1 MDHYGEIFMKRRS
14 FQLVLAFLSVW
25 SCLGGVGFAA
35 AHNQTV
41 QPGLNSPFSR
51 AFDAKQKVTVS
62 RTIVSIEILTGSSGL
77 VLKLNQWRTVFQ
89 NLGVSVRV
97 RQVVLNERP
106 ETRERKQGPLRL
118 VKVVG
123 WLDRSGTL
131 VFASHSFSLNER
143 EKLKEWIDELKA
155 YGAEGSPEGKP
166 AWGLNKTV
174 FIAINK
180 TLSEPVKQ
188 DTAGL
193 PLETAISKLELSK
206 QYPLR
211 FSLDARNQL
220 REKAALKR
228 TVHQNVKT
236 LSKGTAL
243 AILLREQEF
252 GFRPLRTPSGSVE
265 LVVEPFSKTTD
276 LWPVG
281 WPLPD
286 TLPRFKAFPVLFKI
300 TPIAFQDVKLTDL
313 LDSVSAK
320 TGHMIILDRDHLMQ
334 KGIDPD
340 KLVVSFPYRKISWA
354 LMLRR
359 VTAPHHL
366 RREYRLDEQGHP
378 FIWITTLEFRSPRK

>member
-1 MDHYGEIFMKRRS
+1 MKRRS
-14 FQLVLAFLSVW
+14 FQFVLALLSIW
-25 SCLGGVGFAA
+25 CCLAGVGFAA
-35 AHNQTV
+35 AQIQTV
-41 QPGLNSPFSR
+41 QPGLHSSFSR
-51 AFDAKQKVTVS
+51 AYDAKQKATVG

-89 NLGVSVRV
+89 KLGVSVRV
-97 RQVVLNERP
+97 RQVVLNEKL

-123 WLDRSGTL
+123 RLDRSGKL
-131 VFASHSFSLNER
+131 IFASHSFSLDEGV
-143 EKLKEWIDELKA
+143 KLKEWIDELKA
-155 YGAEGSPEGKP
+155 YGAEGSPEDKP

-174 FIAINK
+174 FIAINT
-180 TLSEPVKQ
+180 TLSEPVTQ
-188 DTAGL
+188 NTSGL
-193 PLETAISKLELSK
+193 PLETVIANLELSK

-220 REKAALKR
+220 REKASLKL

-243 AILLREQEF
+243 AILLREQGF
-252 GFRPLRTPSGSVE
+252 GFRPLRTPSGSIE

-276 LWPVG
+276 LWPAG
-281 WPLPD
+281 WPLPE
-286 TLPRFKAFPVLFKI
+286 TLPRFKAFSSLFKI
-300 TPIAFQDVKLTDL
+300 TPIEFKDVQLTDL

-320 TGHMIILDRDHLMQ
+320 TGHMIILDRYHLMQ
-334 KGIDPD
+334 KGIDTD

-366 RREYRLDEQGHP
+366 RREYRLDEQGRP
-378 FIWITTLEFRSPRK
+378 FIWITTLEFRSSRK

>member
-1 MDHYGEIFMKRRS
+1 MKRIL
-14 FQLVLAFLSVW
+14 FQFVLAFLSVW
-25 SCLGGVGFAA
+25 CSLVGVDYVLAQ
-35 AHNQTV
+35 NQTV
-41 QPGLNSPFSR
+41 QPGLNSRFSSSR
-51 AFDAKQKVTVS
+51 DTKQKETVGK
-62 RTIVSIEILTGSSGL
+62 TIVSVEILTGSSGL

-89 NLGVSVRV
+89 KLGVSVRV
-97 RQVVLNERP
+97 RQVVLNGKP
-106 ETRERKQGPLRL
+106 ETRERKQGPLRF

-123 WLDRSGTL
+123 RLDRSGKL
-131 VFASHSFSLNER
+131 IFASHSFSLDEG

-188 DTAGL
+188 DTSGL
-193 PLETAISKLELSK
+193 PLETVIAKLELSK

-211 FSLDARNQL
+211 FSLDARNRL
-220 REKAALKR
+220 REKAALKL

-243 AILLREQEF
+243 AILLREQGL
-252 GFRPLRTPSGSVE
+252 GFRPLRTPSGSIE
-265 LVVEPFSKTTD
+265 LVVDPFSKTTD

-281 WPLPD
+281 WDLPE
-286 TLPRFKAFPVLFKI
+286 TLPRFKAYPSLFKI
-300 TPIAFQDVKLTDL
+300 TPIEFKDLQLTDL

-320 TGHMIILDRDHLMQ
+320 TGHMIILDRYNLMQ
-334 KGIDPD
+334 QGIDAD
-340 KLVVSFPYRKISWA
+340 TLAVSFPYRKISWA

-359 VTAPHHL
+359 VTAPHRL
-366 RREYRLDEQGHP
+366 RREYRLDEQGRP
-378 FIWITTLEFRSPRK
+378 FIWITTLELRSSGK